1 MINLFKVFMSEA
13 AVFRS
18 SKVLRSGKLT
28 QGPEVDAFESE
39 LATHFDNPN
48 IVTLNSCTSAIHL
61 ALDLIK
67 DEVGPCTVLT
77 TPMTCAATNL
87 PILHNGLK
95 IKWYDLPSK
104 YFYLQPSCYDWCDI
118 VSKFDATTRILILVH
133 WGGIPTPHEKIM
145 ELKKIYENRFGKTLY
160 VIEDCAHAW
169 GSMNDGRRVGSFGDF
184 AAFSCQAIK
193 TLTTGDG
200 GVLITPDTFYRRAR
214 LKRWFGLDRDN
225 KLDFRSCQDINLA
238 GYKFH
243 MNDVAASI
251 GRGNLPHVDR
261 LVNLQRGNA
270 NFYNEKLAPKYQ
282 IKPTNCTEPS
292 YWLYTIQVSNR
303 DKFTKYMTEHGI
315 EVNPVHSRNDKYHVF
330 KDYAATLPNLD
341 EIAPRMVCIPCGW
354 WLTSEERD
362 FVAEK
367 VNEYVDVY

>member
-1 MINLFKVFMSEA
+1 MINLFKVFMSEE
-13 AVFRS
+13 AVEDS

-28 QGPEVDAFESE
+28 QGPEVDAFEQE
-39 LATHFDNPN
+39 LASHFDNPN

-61 ALDLIK
+61 ALDLIRE
-67 DEVGPCTVLT
+67 EVGPCTVLT

-95 IKWYDLPSK
+95 LKWYDLTDRHI
-104 YFYLQPSCYDWCDI
+104 YLHSSCYDLVDI
-118 VSKFDATTRILILVH
+118 KNKFDATTRILILVH
-133 WGGIPTPHEKIM
+133 WGGVSTPHHQITS
-145 ELKKIYENRFGKTLY
+145 LKKYYEDRFGKTLY

-169 GSMNDGRRVGSFGDF
+169 GSMDSGRRVGSFGDF

-200 GVLITPDTFYRRAR
+200 GVLITPNAFYRRAR

-225 KLDFRSCQDINLA
+225 KLDFRSCQNINLA

-251 GRGNLPHVDR
+251 GRANLPHVDR
-261 LVNLQRGNA
+261 LVNLQRDNA
-270 NFYNEKLAPKYQ
+270 NYYNETLAIKYQ
-282 IKPTNCTEPS
+282 IKPPKGVDPS
-292 YWLYTIQVSNR
+292 YWLYTIQVENR
-303 DKFTKYMTEHGI
+303 AKFIKYMVENGI
-315 EVNPVHSRNDKYHVF
+315 EANPVHSRNDEYHVF
-330 KDYAATLPNLD
+330 REYMADLPNLD

-354 WLTSEERD
+354 WLTEKDREL
-362 FVAEK
+362 VAQK
-367 VNEYVDVY
+367 VNEYV

>member
-1 MINLFKVFMSEA
+1 MINLFKVFMSEES
-13 AVFRS
+13 VENS
-18 SKVLRSGKLT
+18 SRVLRSGKLT
-28 QGPEVDAFESE
+28 QGPEVDAFEHE
-39 LATHFDNPN
+39 LAYHFDNPN

-95 IKWYDLPSK
+95 IKWYDLTSK
-104 YFYLQPSCYDWCDI
+104 YFYLRPGCYNWVDI
-118 VSKFDATTRILILVH
+118 ESKFDATTRILILVH
-133 WGGIPTPHEKIM
+133 WGGIPTPNEKIA
-145 ELKKIYENRFGKTLY
+145 ELKKTYEDKFGKTLY
-160 VIEDCAHAW
+160 IIEDCAHAW
-169 GSMNDGRRVGSFGDF
+169 GAMDNGRRVGSFGDF

-200 GVLITPDTFYRRAR
+200 GVLITPNAFYRRAR

-225 KLDFRSCQDINLA
+225 KLDFRSCQNINLA

-261 LVNLQRGNA
+261 LVSLQRENA
-270 NFYNEKLAPKYQ
+270 HFYNKKLAYKYQ
-282 IKPTNCTEPS
+282 TKPADGMDPS
-292 YWLYTIQVSNR
+292 YWLYTIQVQDRQRFIN
-303 DKFTKYMTEHGI
+303 YMAENKI
-315 EVNPVHSRNDKYHVF
+315 EANPVHSRNDRYQVF
-330 KDYAATLPNLD
+330 KEYATSLENLD

-354 WLTSEERD
+354 WLTNQERELI
-362 FVAEK
+362 VEK
-367 VNEYVDVY
+367 VNNYV